1 MKKDI
6 NEVFKYN
13 ITDLVS
19 SFLDNARIYFSNLRN
34 AEAEY
39 NDNINGLVS
48 YYLSDLEDEAHIP
61 VHLVHLIR
69 DKDTLITTLASSH
82 DVHLRVS
89 IEKSRKCLKKR
100 IK

>member
-1 MKKDI
+1 MEKDI

-19 SFLDNARIYFSNLRN
+19 SFLVDNARIYFSNLRN

-39 NDNINGLVS
+39 NDNINGLVL
-48 YYLSDLEDEAHIP
+48 YYLSGLEDEAHIP
-61 VHLVHLIR
+61 AHLVHLIR
-69 DKDTLITTLASSH
+69 DKDTLATTLASSH

-89 IEKSRKCLKKR
+89 IEKSRKSV
-100 IK
+100 